1 MAQTADTHQDVFGRI
16 LGGAGGKLAATSMF
30 SQLPMS
36 VSTTSIS
43 ILIAHASRYR
53 DMEPFPPNQGIKPT
67 APLQKQ
73 LSVFATDPARG
84 LSLSR

>member
-1 MAQTADTHQDVFGRI
+1 MARNADTHQDVLHRI
-16 LGGAGGKLAATSMF
+16 LGGTMASFERLQHPPSL
-30 SQLPMS
+30 SMS
-36 VSTTSIS
+36 VSTTSTF
-43 ILIAHASRYR
+43 LFEVNRSRYR

-84 LSLSR
+84 LSRSR